1 MRIEPNYGYSLE
13 IYDKGNYGTVKR
25 KFFVDMID
33 LITFTIKSERKNN
46 TSIIDIC
53 DETRNTTRYKGC
65 IALFNKK
72 VNEVLM
78 QGNYTILED

>member
-1 MRIEPNYGYSLE
+1 MIKEFNYGYSLE